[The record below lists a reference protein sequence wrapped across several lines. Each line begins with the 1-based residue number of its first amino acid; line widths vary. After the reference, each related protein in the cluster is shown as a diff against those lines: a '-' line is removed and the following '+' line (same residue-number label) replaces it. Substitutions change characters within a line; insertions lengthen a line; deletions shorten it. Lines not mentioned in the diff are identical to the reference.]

1 MNTKTRTRPE
11 ARGAS
16 SRGTPALAS
25 ASYVLLLAVIVV
37 LNLIGLVMI
46 LSASSV
52 TALQYEGSSYYYFER
67 QLLWLFAGS
76 IVFLISLRIDY
87 RLWRKLAVP
96 MVAVSML
103 LLVVVLLPGIGQNV
117 NGSSRWIGVGT
128 FGVQPSEFAK
138 LAMLVFAADLLARRQ
153 SWINDTRVTLRPV
166 MVAFG
171 LFALLIMLQ
180 PNLGTTIV
188 LAAITFTVLFVAGT
202 PLASLA
208 GWGLAGCCIAGIAS
222 MGESYRRARIL
233 AFLHPWNDP
242 LNTGY
247 QTIQSQVSVASGG
260 WLGVGLGAS
269 KAKWGFLP
277 YAHTDFIFAII
288 SEEVGLVGAMAVVGL
303 FVALGFLGIRTGL
316 HTADPF
322 GRMLAIGITTWL
334 CVQAFVNIGAVIGVL
349 PITGVPLP
357 FISFGGSSLL
367 ATMAGAG
374 ILLNVARTAPGFSR

>member
-1 MNTKTRTRPE
+1 MNTKARARPE
-11 ARGAS
+11 ARTAS
-16 SRGTPALAS
+16 STETLTRTPS
-25 ASYVLLLAVIVV
+25 SYLLLFAVIVV
-37 LNLIGLVMI
+37 LNLIGLVMV

-67 QLLWLFAGS
+67 QLLWLFIGS
-76 IVFLISLRIDY
+76 VVFVITLRIDY
-87 RLWRKLAVP
+87 RIWRRLAVP
-96 MVAVSML
+96 LVAVSVL
-103 LLVVVLLPGIGQNV
+103 LLVVALLPGIGQNV

-128 FGVQPSEFAK
+128 FGIQPSEFAK

-153 SWINDTRVTLRPV
+153 LWISDTRVTLRPV

-171 LFALLIMLQ
+171 VFAALIMLQ

-188 LAAITFTVLFVAGT
+188 LATITFTVLFVAGT

-208 GWGLAGCCIAGIAS
+208 GWGLVGTCVAGMAS

-260 WLGVGLGAS
+260 WFGVGLGAS

-288 SEEVGLVGAMAVVGL
+288 SEELGIVGAMAVVGL

-316 HTADPF
+316 RTADPF